1 MILHQH
7 DRLHA
12 GKMRSG
18 GDADAFLFLCQAHES
33 HLRIFVGHANN
44 VHEPGLRQ
52 CRDQAH
58 IALLQTFVDQPR
70 IGYRYRHGCFPL
82 LTRCA
87 AQYRLSAACIAT
99 LRVFF
104 LHLIFA
110 PGAIA
115 LPANSQGVLNPE
127 VSRVASQAFP
137 VDELR
142 ALFPALQHDPEF
154 VFFDNAAGAQVPQ
167 IVLDAVN
174 HHLIECNVQRGGRY
188 AKSHAVDET
197 IARAR
202 ESVATLVNARHPS
215 EIAFGMNATSFVR
228 LISLAIGQ
236 TLGKRNE
243 IVVTDLD
250 HEANVATWLALE
262 RVGAKFRWWKM
273 RDDGTLHADDLVPLV
288 SDATRVVACTLTSNA
303 LGSIV
308 DVAKAAKVAHAAGA
322 EIFLDAVHYGPHGL
336 IDVQT
341 LDCDYLVCSGYKI
354 FSPHMGFL
362 WGRRELLQA
371 LPTFREDFI
380 PDEPPGKIEAGT
392 FIYENVAG
400 MDAAVRY
407 LEGLGNRLNA
417 ADKQEDK
424 PLSRRAALQKAM
436 TEIHAYE
443 QGLTLE
449 MLDVLSRCGA
459 TVDGIADMNRTHQR
473 VPTLSFNL
481 PKIAPARIAEELARR
496 NIGVRD
502 GHMYA
507 PRLMKRLGLAA
518 ESGAVRASLVHYNT
532 RQEVREFGSALAEI
546 RRSC

>member
-1 MILHQH
+1 M
-7 DRLHA
+7 
-12 GKMRSG
+12 
-18 GDADAFLFLCQAHES
+18 
-33 HLRIFVGHANN
+33 
-44 VHEPGLRQ
+44 
-52 CRDQAH
+52 
-58 IALLQTFVDQPR
+58 
-70 IGYRYRHGCFPL
+70 
-82 LTRCA
+82 
-87 AQYRLSAACIAT
+87 
-99 LRVFF
+99 
-104 LHLIFA
+104 
-110 PGAIA
+110 
-115 LPANSQGVLNPE
+115 PANSQGVLNPE
-127 VSRVASQAFP
+127 VLRAPNQAFP
-137 VDELR
+137 VNQLR
-142 ALFPALQHDPEF
+142 ELFPALQRDAEF

-174 HHLIECNVQRGGRY
+174 HHLLQCNVQRGGRY
-188 AKSHAVDET
+188 AKSRAVDET

-215 EIAFGMNATSFVR
+215 EIAFGMNATSFIR

-407 LEGLGNRLNA
+407 LENLGKRLPGTGEA
-417 ADKQEDK
+417 QETAS
-424 PLSRRAALQKAM
+424 PRTALSRALHG
-436 TEIHAYE
+436 IRSYE
-443 QGLTLE
+443 E
-449 MLDVLSRCGA
+449 ALSLQMIQALNDCGA
-459 TVDGIADMNRTHQR
+459 TIYGISDQERIHER
-473 VPTLSFNL
+473 VPTLCFNL
-481 PKIAPARIAEELARR
+481 PNVAPSRVTEELSKR
-496 NIGVRD
+496 NIGIRD
-502 GHMYA
+502 GHMYT
-507 PRLMKRLGLAA
+507 PRLMKRLGLAQ

-532 RQEVREFGSALAEI
+532 HEEVQRFASALAEI
-546 RRSC
+546 S